1 MSRARQGGLE
11 RVNGTC
17 QKRKVKFRGL
27 DVDEN
32 EEQLNIRSR
41 IINWS

>member
-1 MSRARQGGLE
+1 MPKE
-11 RVNGTC
+11 REII
-17 QKRKVKFRGL
+17 FRGL